1 MKRKIYYFLLDFFED
16 GTRAVQTSI
25 AYPSTGILP
34 RKARRAYVRSNSLIW
49 DEVEDA
55 VRNLAKEV
63 PFEKNFPEFLGPV
76 KYRFAVPVKELQKAG
91 DEESIDNIWKVAE
104 LLLGAEAVD
113 KAAIAVYKRAELSER
128 NEKADQALRDFLDEE

>member
-49 DEVEDA
+49 NEVEDA

-63 PFEKNFPEFLGPV
+63 PFEKNFPEFAGLV
-76 KYRFAVPVKELQKAG
+76 EYRFTAPVKELQKAG
-91 DEESIDNIWKVAE
+91 DEESIDKIWKVAE
-104 LLLGAEAVD
+104 LLLEAEAVD
-113 KAAIAVYKRAELSER
+113 KAAIAMYERAELGEK